1 MGYIEIPKTRPMSD
15 IERFIVGL
23 RQLAIECNVTGIS
36 GLEVYFGDGTF
47 VGIAKEIRKYC
58 PDRELNIFVTHMV
71 NHRGNRKSF

>member
-36 GLEVYFGDGTF
+36 GLGVYFGDGS
-47 VGIAKEIRKYC
+47 
-58 PDRELNIFVTHMV
+58 
-71 NHRGNRKSF
+71 RGGHKGLWMAMILL